1 LKNTKKNTQVNKYIL
16 TGGMLMKKT
25 SLKSVLFT
33 LFLLIVGALPALAGE
48 GGESGKALILGLSA
62 IGAGLA
68 IGPAAGGAGAGQG
81 QAVRGA
87 CEGMARNPQMAGKLT
102 TTMFIGL
109 AIIEALAIYG
119 LVIALILLYA
129 NPLAG

>member
-1 LKNTKKNTQVNKYIL
+1 MKKNMQAKYIL
-16 TGGMLMKKT
+16 TGGMLMKKI

-33 LFLLIVGALPALAGE
+33 LFLLIAGVLPALAGE

-87 CEGMARNPQMAGKLT
+87 CEGMARNPQIAGKLT

>member
-1 LKNTKKNTQVNKYIL
+1 
-16 TGGMLMKKT
+16 MKKT

-33 LFLLIVGALPALAGE
+33 LFLLVVGALPALAGE

-129 NPLAG
+129 NPLVG

>member
-1 LKNTKKNTQVNKYIL
+1 
-16 TGGMLMKKT
+16 MKK
-25 SLKSVLFT
+25 SYLKSILFT
-33 LFLLIVGALPALAGE
+33 LFLMVVGALPALAGE
-48 GGESGKALILGLSA
+48 GGAESGKALILGLSA

>member
-1 LKNTKKNTQVNKYIL
+1 
-16 TGGMLMKKT
+16 MKKG
-25 SLKSVLFT
+25 SLKTLLFT
-33 LFLLIVGALPALAGE
+33 LFLMIVGALPALAGE
-48 GGESGKALILGLSA
+48 GGSGISDKALILGLSA

-81 QAVRGA
+81 QALRGA

-129 NPLAG
+129 NPFVK

>member
-1 LKNTKKNTQVNKYIL
+1 MQAKYIL
-16 TGGMLMKKT
+16 TGGMLMKKI

-33 LFLLIVGALPALAGE
+33 LFLLIAGVLPALAGE

-87 CEGMARNPQMAGKLT
+87 CEGMARNPQIAGKLT

>member
-1 LKNTKKNTQVNKYIL
+1 
-16 TGGMLMKKT
+16 MKK
-25 SLKSVLFT
+25 SYLKSILFT
-33 LFLLIVGALPALAGE
+33 LFLTVVGALPAFAGE
-48 GGESGKALILGLSA
+48 GGAVASGKSLILALSA

-68 IGPAAGGAGAGQG
+68 IGLAAGGAGAGQG

-102 TTMFIGL
+102 TTLFIGL

-129 NPLAG
+129 NPLAK

>member
-1 LKNTKKNTQVNKYIL
+1 
-16 TGGMLMKKT
+16 MKRI

-33 LFLLIVGALPALAGE
+33 LFLLAVGAFPAFASE
-48 GGESGKALILGLSA
+48 GAKDPNAVALLLGLSA

-129 NPLAG
+129 NPFAGHLLGK